1 VLGVCTTSDDVLR
14 ALKTYNVIRHPRRSD
29 IARSGHWAAI
39 FLTGRD
45 PEVGLDISRMAE
57 KLTSW
62 GSNIYN
68 YDLATSQQ
76 QAIDLMKEH

>member
-1 VLGVCTTSDDVLR
+1 M
-14 ALKTYNVIRHPRRSD
+14 
-29 IARSGHWAAI
+29 

-57 KLTSW
+57 KLASW

-68 YDLATSQQ
+68 YDLAASQQ